1 MVALVVVSTFV
12 VLLLGVLVAGLLRSH
27 ADILRSLH
35 ELGVGVG
42 DPATT
47 KASTTATLPAH
58 IPTAGGADPPAPST
72 APGLGPAPTVAGVTP
87 SGDARAIAVDN
98 NDGLTLLGF
107 LSSGCA
113 TCAGFW
119 DALQA
124 PDALNLPEGT
134 RVAIV
139 TKGPDREVPS
149 EVRALTTGRIPV
161 VMSTDAWL
169 DYKIPGSPFFVLVD
183 GHTGHMVGQGVARHV
198 GQLAELIRRAEHD
211 RSSDQSPR
219 HRGREPDRL
228 DGPAR
233 AAAADDVLQ
242 AAGIHPGDPSLYPT
256 SLEDVFPFG
265 TAAEAAR
272 APSAQAD

>member
-1 MVALVVVSTFV
+1 
-12 VLLLGVLVAGLLRSH
+12 
-27 ADILRSLH
+27 
-35 ELGVGVG
+35 
-42 DPATT
+42 
-47 KASTTATLPAH
+47 
-58 IPTAGGADPPAPST
+58 
-72 APGLGPAPTVAGVTP
+72 VTP
-87 SGDARAIAVDN
+87 FGDARAIAVDH

-119 DALQA
+119 EALQA
-124 PDALNLPEGT
+124 PDTLNLPAGT

-149 EVRALTTGRIPV
+149 EVRSLTTGRVPV
-161 VMSTDAWL
+161 VMSTEAWL

-183 GHTGHMVGQGVARHV
+183 GSNGQMIGQGVASHV

-211 RSSDQSPR
+211 RSPDR
-219 HRGREPDRL
+219 DRGRRPRPLNGL

-233 AAAADDVLQ
+233 AVAADEVLQ
-242 AAGIHPGDPSLYPT
+242 AAGIQPGDPSLYPT

-265 TAAEAAR
+265 T
-272 APSAQAD
+272 SAQPAVMPPAHAEQAD

>member
-12 VLLLGVLVAGLLRSH
+12 VLVLGVLVAGLLRSH

-42 DPATT
+42 DPA
-47 KASTTATLPAH
+47 STTHSVPSLSALDPAT
-58 IPTAGGADPPAPST
+58 PSS
-72 APGLGPAPTVAGVTP
+72 ASGLGPAPTVAGVTP
-87 SGDARAIAVDN
+87 TGDARAIAVDH

-119 DALQA
+119 HALQA
-124 PDALNLPEGT
+124 PETLNLPDGT

-149 EVRALTTGRIPV
+149 EVGALTTGRVPV
-161 VMSTDAWL
+161 VMSTEAWL

-183 GHTGHMVGQGVARHV
+183 GSTGQMIGQGVASHV

-211 RSSDQSPR
+211 RL
-219 HRGREPDRL
+219 PDRRRRRRRPSPLNGL

-233 AAAADDVLQ
+233 AVAADDVLQ
-242 AAGIHPGDPSLYPT
+242 AAGIPPGDPSLYPT

-265 TAAEAAR
+265 TSAE
-272 APSAQAD
+272 SASKPPAHADQAD

>member
-1 MVALVVVSTFV
+1 
-12 VLLLGVLVAGLLRSH
+12 
-27 ADILRSLH
+27 LRSLH

-42 DPATT
+42 DPAGTT
-47 KASTTATLPAH
+47 QPVRSPIALDA
-58 IPTAGGADPPAPST
+58 PAPSS

-87 SGDARAIAVDN
+87 SGDARAIAVDH

-113 TCAGFW
+113 TCADFW
-119 DALQA
+119 EALQA
-124 PDALNLPEGT
+124 PDRLNLPDGT

-149 EVRALTTGRIPV
+149 EVLALTTGRVPV
-161 VMSTDAWL
+161 VMSTEAWL

-183 GHTGHMVGQGVARHV
+183 GGTGHMVGQGVARHV

-211 RSSDQSPR
+211 RSPDRR
-219 HRGREPDRL
+219 HRRPVSRL

-233 AAAADDVLQ
+233 AVAADEVLQ

-265 TAAEAAR
+265 TSSESAGM
-272 APSAQAD
+272 PQAQAERVD

>member
-12 VLLLGVLVAGLLRSH
+12 VLVLGVLVAGLLRSH

-42 DPATT
+42 DPVAFTHAPPDVTT
-47 KASTTATLPAH
+47 LH
-58 IPTAGGADPPAPST
+58 PPAPST
-72 APGLGPAPTVAGVTP
+72 ATELGPAPTVTGVTP
-87 SGDARAIAVDN
+87 HGDARAIAVDN

-113 TCAGFW
+113 TCVAFW
-119 DALQA
+119 EALQSPESLDL
-124 PDALNLPEGT
+124 PDHT

-149 EVRALTTGRIPV
+149 EVRALSTGRVPV
-161 VMSTDAWL
+161 VMSTEAWI
-169 DYKIPGSPFFVLVD
+169 DYQIPGSPFFVLVD
-183 GHTGHMVGQGVARHV
+183 GGNGHMVGKGVARHV

-211 RSSDQSPR
+211 RSPDSNR
-219 HRGREPDRL
+219 HRRRRRSEPNAL

-233 AAAADDVLQ
+233 AAAADEVLQ
-242 AAGIHPGDPSLYPT
+242 AAGIYPGDRSLYPT
-256 SLEDVFPFG
+256 SLQDVFPYNSTTESAG
-265 TAAEAAR
+265 T
-272 APSAQAD
+272 PSAPAD

>member
-12 VLLLGVLVAGLLRSH
+12 VLVLGVLVAGLLRSH

-42 DPATT
+42 DPA
-47 KASTTATLPAH
+47 STAH
-58 IPTAGGADPPAPST
+58 PVPSLSALGPPTPSS

-87 SGDARAIAVDN
+87 TGDARAIAVDH
-98 NDGLTLLGF
+98 NDRLTLLGF

-119 DALQA
+119 HALQA
-124 PDALNLPEGT
+124 PETLNLPDGT

-139 TKGPDREVPS
+139 TKGPDREVLS
-149 EVRALTTGRIPV
+149 EVSALTTGRVPV
-161 VMSTDAWL
+161 VMSTEAWL

-183 GHTGHMVGQGVARHV
+183 GSTGQMIGQGVASHV

-211 RSSDQSPR
+211 RSPERRPR
-219 HRGREPDRL
+219 RRSRSRSRSSLNGL

-233 AAAADDVLQ
+233 AVAADDVLQ

-265 TAAEAAR
+265 TPTE
-272 APSAQAD
+272 SAGIPQAHADQAD

>member
-12 VLLLGVLVAGLLRSH
+12 VLVLGVLVAGLLRSH

-42 DPATT
+42 DPA
-47 KASTTATLPAH
+47 STTPAVPSAITL
-58 IPTAGGADPPAPST
+58 DPPGPSS

-87 SGDARAIAVDN
+87 SGDARAIAMDH

-113 TCAGFW
+113 TCMDFW
-119 DALQA
+119 EALQA
-124 PDALNLPEGT
+124 PDTLNLPEQT

-139 TKGPDREVPS
+139 TKGADREVPS
-149 EVRALTTGRIPV
+149 EVQAVTSGRVPV
-161 VMSTDAWL
+161 VMSTEAWL

-183 GHTGHMVGQGVARHV
+183 GSTGQMVGQGVARHV

-211 RSSDQSPR
+211 RAPDR
-219 HRGREPDRL
+219 RRRRRGRSSVDGL

-233 AAAADDVLQ
+233 EAAADEVLQ
-242 AAGIHPGDPSLYPT
+242 AAGILPGDPSLYPT

-265 TAAEAAR
+265 TSTQSTGMPPAHAE
-272 APSAQAD
+272 QAD

>member
-12 VLLLGVLVAGLLRSH
+12 VLTLGVLVAGLLRSH

-47 KASTTATLPAH
+47 TATAAAAA
-58 IPTAGGADPPAPST
+58 TAPVSMAGDADPPAASS

-107 LSSGCA
+107 LSSGCR

-119 DALQA
+119 DALQE
-124 PDALNLPEGT
+124 PDVLSLPEGT

-169 DYKIPGSPFFVLVD
+169 DYKVPGSPFFVLVD
-183 GHTGHMVGQGVARHV
+183 GTTGLMVGQGVASHV
-198 GQLAELIRRAEHD
+198 GQLGELIRRAEHD
-211 RSSDQSPR
+211 RAPEQRRRRR
-219 HRGREPDRL
+219 HEPDRHG
-228 DGPAR
+228 GPAR
-233 AAAADDVLQ
+233 AAAADEVLQ
-242 AAGIHPGDPSLYPT
+242 AAGIHPGDPSLYPA
-256 SLEDVFPFG
+256 SLGDVFPFG
-265 TAAEAAR
+265 TATESAGT
-272 APSAQAD
+272 PSAQAD